1 MIGFIRRRLAAIL
14 FRSRF
19 EREMRAELLAHVEHR
34 VDDLVAGG
42 MSREDAARTARVEF
56 GALEAYKEQ
65 CRDSRGFS
73 WARLTHGLHGDV
85 KLSGRRLAAAPL
97 FLLFAV
103 LSLGTGLAVTVASYA
118 VIEAVFW
125 KPLGIADQGR
135 VAVVAVPSRGQ
146 WVWRR
151 QHSREDFDRL
161 RRDARVFSGL
171 AAATAFDQTLTTPGR
186 VVHAS
191 GQAVSGGYFQL
202 LGVRAVLGR
211 TIQPAD
217 DAGSAAV
224 VVISEILWRTLF
236 GADPAVIGRVV
247 RLGGHPFEVVGVAP
261 RSFDGVTVGYGGTDA
276 WIPLEARSRFASGA
290 PTAEALERRELS
302 VFGRLADGHSVRSAA
317 QAVAAM
323 ARVDRRWSIQPV
335 SRRDSTE
342 GTRLG
347 ALLLVIVSL
356 VLLVACTNLTNL
368 MLARGTLRQH
378 EYAVRRALGASRW
391 RLVRELLVES
401 CVIAVLGAVA
411 AAALTRVLMNG
422 FPVGLPDNGSTFVI
436 DPVISPMAVAVAA
449 CGLLFALLTFGLEP
463 AVQLTR
469 RTVTSDLA
477 SESDSVGVPRAQRQ
491 RTLIR
496 WQVAICTCF
505 FLVTALLAKVI
516 VQASQHDSGIDLDRL
531 AVARLA
537 GAEDWDE
544 RRTRR
549 VLDAVLDAARQERV
563 IERVAVTN
571 GFPFGIPSGSAAL
584 RTPDRP
590 FEAGRLEQITDTLIV
605 VSPDIFQTLGVA
617 IVAGRGFSARDD
629 AGSESVAIVS
639 ETTARR
645 LFGTRDA
652 IGRPLLV
659 QRGRRPVTTV
669 TVVGVAADT
678 DEGRLMSRDATFGT
692 LYVPFAQH
700 FESRLF
706 LVARTS
712 GDPAVAA
719 TSLQVALRKAAPELA
734 AESAGPA
741 DAFLAEGYLLARVA
755 GGAAGMLGGLALLLA
770 MVGLYGVQSQIVAH
784 RTREVGVRVALG
796 ATARHIQR
804 LVMTEGFR
812 PVLQGV
818 GLGLALGIIAR
829 LAFRVLLGVPFD
841 PTESIALVLA
851 PIPLGIAA
859 FVACRIPAARAS
871 RVDPNVALRHL

>member
-1 MIGFIRRRLAAIL
+1 LAA
-14 FRSRF
+14 
-19 EREMRAELLAHVEHR
+19 ELKSHLDHR
-34 VDDLVAGG
+34 IDDLVAGG
-42 MSREDAARTARVEF
+42 MSREDAARTARMEF

-65 CRDSRGFS
+65 CRDSQGFS
-73 WARLTHGLHGDV
+73 WARLTHGLYGDV
-85 KLSGRRLAAAPL
+85 KLSARRLTAAPL

-103 LSLGTGLAVTVASYA
+103 LSLGIGLAVTVASYA
-118 VIEAVFW
+118 VIEAIFW

-146 WVWRR
+146 WVWRE
-151 QHSREDFDRL
+151 QHSRADFDRL

-171 AAATAFDQTLTTPGR
+171 AAATGFDQTLTTQSR
-186 VVHAS
+186 IVHAS

-202 LGVRAVLGR
+202 LGVRPMLGR

-217 DAGSAAV
+217 DAESAAV
-224 VVISEILWRTLF
+224 VVISERLWRTLF
-236 GADPAVIGRVV
+236 GADAAVIGRVV
-247 RLGGHPFEVVGVAP
+247 RLGNHPFDVVGVAP
-261 RSFDGVTVGYGGTDA
+261 RSFDGITYGYGGTDV
-276 WIPLEARSRFASGA
+276 WIPLEARARFASA
-290 PTAEALERRELS
+290 PPAPGDLERRELS
-302 VFGRLADGHSVRSAA
+302 VLGRLADGHSVRSAA
-317 QAVAAM
+317 QAVAGI
-323 ARVDRRWSIQPV
+323 ARGDRRWSVRTV
-335 SRRDSTE
+335 SRRDNTE
-342 GTRLG
+342 GTPFG
-347 ALLLVIVSL
+347 VLLLVIVSL
-356 VLLVACTNLTNL
+356 VLLVACTNLANL

-378 EYAVRRALGASRW
+378 DYAVRRALGASRW

-401 CVIAVLGAVA
+401 SVIAVLGAAA
-411 AAALTRVLMNG
+411 AAALTRVLMNV

-436 DPVISPMAVAVAA
+436 DPAISPTAVAVAA

-477 SESDSVGVPRAQRQ
+477 SESGSVGVPRARRQ

-505 FLVTALLAKVI
+505 FLVTALVAKVI
-516 VQASQHDSGIDLDRL
+516 VQASRHDSGIDLDRL
-531 AVARLA
+531 AVARVA

-544 RRTRR
+544 RRTRP
-549 VLDAVLDAARQERV
+549 VLDGVLAAARQERG
-563 IERVAVTN
+563 IESVAVTT
-571 GFPFGIPSGSAAL
+571 GFPFGIASGSAAL
-584 RTPDRP
+584 RTPDKP
-590 FEAGRLEQITDTLIV
+590 FTEGRLEQITDTVIAAT
-605 VSPDIFQTLGVA
+605 PDIFQTLGVP
-617 IVAGRGFSARDD
+617 IVAGRAFGARDD
-629 AGSESVAIVS
+629 AASESVAIVS

-652 IGRPLLV
+652 IGRQLLV

-669 TVVGVAADT
+669 TVIGVTADT
-678 DEGRLMSRDATFGT
+678 DGGRLMSRYATFGT
-692 LYVPFAQH
+692 MYVPFAQH

-712 GDPAVAA
+712 GDPAAAA

-734 AESAGPA
+734 AQSAGPA
-741 DAFLAEGYLLARVA
+741 DTFLAEGYLLARVA
-755 GGAAGMLGGLALLLA
+755 GVGAGLLGGLALLLA

-804 LVMTEGFR
+804 LVMAEGFA

-818 GLGLALGIIAR
+818 ALGLALGIVAR
-829 LAFRVLLGVPFD
+829 LAFRVLLGVPLD

-859 FVACRIPAARAS
+859 FVACRIPAHRAS
-871 RVDPNVALRHL
+871 RVDPIVALRHL